1 MHGGTRLAAPTTD
14 RNIPTPDRTSRDV
27 EECRPMSSSVQVYV
41 IYDGDPDGPIDRMA
55 HAVVEGAA
63 SVDGASVL
71 VHTAQ
76 QATVEDMVSSD
87 AIILGSPN
95 WHGMTADLKQVVD
108 KTGLIWEQGKL
119 VGKVGAAF
127 TSGWSRAGGQEITLL
142 TMLHSLL
149 AHGMLIVGLP
159 WSKRM
164 VKSGSYYG
172 PTATGGPTADDLGQA
187 HALGRRVAHYA
198 VWLQRGRG
206 SDIDEIEGGLFYQQR
221 RGHVVTR

>member
-1 MHGGTRLAAPTTD
+1 MQGYVLCAGICHLRRRPRRADRPHGARGGGGRGQRRRRD
-14 RNIPTPDRTSRDV
+14 R
-27 EECRPMSSSVQVYV
+27 
-41 IYDGDPDGPIDRMA
+41 A
-55 HAVVEGAA
+55 
-63 SVDGASVL
+63 

-76 QATVEDMVSSD
+76 QATVEDMVASD

-172 PTATGGPTADDLGQA
+172 PTATGGPTEDDLAQA
-187 HALGRRVAHYA
+187 HALGRRVAPA
-198 VWLQRGRG
+198 TPSG
-206 SDIDEIEGGLFYQQR
+206 SRPAAATRSTRSKAACSTSQR

>member
-1 MHGGTRLAAPTTD
+1 MDYACQD
-14 RNIPTPDRTSRDV
+14 
-27 EECRPMSSSVQVYV
+27 MSTVQVYV
-41 IYDGDPDGPIDRMA
+41 IYDGDPDGPIDRLA
-55 HAVVEGAA
+55 HAVADGAA

-71 VHTAQ
+71 MHTAQ
-76 QATVEDMVSSD
+76 QARVEDMVAAD

-95 WHGMTADLKQVVD
+95 WHGMTADLKAVIDQ
-108 KTGLIWEQGKL
+108 TGLIWEQGKL

-142 TMLHSLL
+142 TLLHTLL

-172 PTATGGPTADDLGQA
+172 PTASGGPNEDDLAQA
-187 HALGRRVAHYA
+187 QALGRRVARYA
-198 VWLQRGRG
+198 TWLKRGRG
-206 SDIDEIEGGLFYQQR
+206 DSVDEIEGGLFYRPR
-221 RGHVVTR
+221 RGHVVKR

>member
-1 MHGGTRLAAPTTD
+1 
-14 RNIPTPDRTSRDV
+14 
-27 EECRPMSSSVQVYV
+27 MSTVQVYV

-55 HAVVEGAA
+55 HAVAEGAA

-71 VHTAQ
+71 MHTAQ
-76 QATVEDMVSSD
+76 QASIDQMVAAD

-95 WHGMTADLKQVVD
+95 WHGMTADLKRVIDQ
-108 KTGLIWEQGKL
+108 TGTIWEQGKL

-142 TMLHSLL
+142 TLLHSLL

-172 PTATGGPTADDLGQA
+172 RTATGGPNEDDLAQSR
-187 HALGRRVAHYA
+187 ALGRRVARYA
-198 VWLQRGRG
+198 LWLQRGRG
-206 SDIDEIEGGLFYQQR
+206 SEVDDIEGGVFYRQR
-221 RGHVVTR
+221 VGHRVLR

>member
-1 MHGGTRLAAPTTD
+1 MAR
-14 RNIPTPDRTSRDV
+14 
-27 EECRPMSSSVQVYV
+27 MSSVSVYV
-41 IYDGDPDGPIDRMA
+41 IYDGDPDGPIDRLA
-55 HAVVEGAA
+55 KAVADGVA
-63 SVDGASVL
+63 SVDGASAL

-76 QATVEDMVSSD
+76 QASVDAMVAAD
-87 AIILGSPN
+87 GIILGSPN
-95 WHGMTADLKQVVD
+95 WHGMTADMKKVIDQ
-108 KTGLIWEQGKL
+108 TGLIWEQGKL

-142 TMLHSLL
+142 TLIHSLL

-172 PTATGGPTADDLGQA
+172 PTATGGPTEDDLAQA
-187 HALGRRVAHYA
+187 HSLGRRVARYA

-206 SDIDEIEGGLFYQQR
+206 VEVDAIEGGIFYRER
-221 RGHVVTR
+221 RGHVVLR